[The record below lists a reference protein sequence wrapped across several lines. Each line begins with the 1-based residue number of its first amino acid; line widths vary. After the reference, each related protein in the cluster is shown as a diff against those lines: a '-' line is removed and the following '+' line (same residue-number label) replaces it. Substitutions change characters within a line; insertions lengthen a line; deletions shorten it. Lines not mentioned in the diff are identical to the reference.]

1 MSKEKVFQKAWG
13 TEINFLQS
21 SFSVTVN
28 RIFFFLLIKVPSFN
42 ESFDFFFNTLWSF
55 LYNVKCC
62 EKTAAVK

>member
-28 RIFFFLLIKVPSFN
+28 RIFFFLLIKVPSFS
-42 ESFDFFFNTLWSF
+42 ESFDFF
-55 LYNVKCC
+55 
-62 EKTAAVK
+62 